1 MPAQLPPALRLVMVA
16 RLPARTIP
24 FCLEVWALL
33 WSGVEPR
40 LGDHI
45 QEGRMKTA
53 EKALTRREPRQ
64 ERSRQTVNVV
74 LEAVPLVVKRHGIR
88 AITTNRIAE
97 AAGVS
102 VGSLYQ
108 YFPDKRAIFA
118 ALHDRHVD
126 DVRQVIERT
135 TASCASAP
143 LEEFTRELV
152 QGLVN
157 VHAEG
162 AELHEIVSSA
172 VPESAL
178 GFKNALHHT
187 FGWVLSRA
195 DQERYSLD
203 ETERMLF
210 VLPSMVESLV
220 HGAALHARAALARD
234 GAGNEAIR
242 IYWST

>member
-1 MPAQLPPALRLVMVA
+1 MTTTE
-16 RLPARTIP
+16 RT
-24 FCLEVWALL
+24 L
-33 WSGVEPR
+33 S
-40 LGDHI
+40 
-45 QEGRMKTA
+45 
-53 EKALTRREPRQ
+53 RREPKQ
-64 ERSRQTVNVV
+64 QRSRQTVDFV
-74 LEAVPLVVKRHGIR
+74 LEAVQLVVKRHGTR

-102 VGSLYQ
+102 IGSLYQ
-108 YFPDKRAIFA
+108 YFPDKRAIFT
-118 ALHDRHVD
+118 ALHDRHVE

-135 TASCASAP
+135 TAACASAP

-157 VHAEG
+157 VHAES
-162 AELHEIVSSA
+162 AELHELVSSA

-178 GFKNALHHT
+178 GFKNALRHT
-187 FGWVLSRA
+187 FGRVLSRA

-210 VLPSMVESLV
+210 VLPRMVESLV
-220 HGAALHARAALARD
+220 HGAAHQSRAALSCD

-242 IYWST
+242 AVLVYVNSFQGRAPKHY